1 MIIEI
6 QKQHSRNRWSVH
18 MDAWEA
24 GFNSLGEAESFV
36 RLLKARIDAPHDL
49 PAIRQTVA
57 TGHLSFGMSSGPPA
71 SRCLHAD
78 IAR

>member
-6 QKQHSRNRWSVH
+6 HKQHSRNRWSVH

-49 PAIRQTVA
+49 PAIRETA
-57 TGHLSFGMSSGPPA
+57 LSGHLPVGISPRPPV
-71 SRCLHAD
+71 SRGLHAD
-78 IAR
+78 GA